1 MTSAKNAVNW
11 FEIPVNDLDRARRF
25 YEGVLGVELS
35 RSDLGP
41 LQMAMF
47 PLMRDAPGACGA
59 LVKAEGYAPSHV
71 GAVVYFTVE
80 DIDATLAKVE
90 AGGGRPLSPKTG
102 IGEYGHIAH
111 FEDSEGNRL
120 ALHSER

>member
-1 MTSAKNAVNW
+1 MTAAKNAVNW
-11 FEIPVNDLDRARRF
+11 FEIPVNDLARARRF
-25 YEGVLGVELS
+25 YEGVFGVELA
-35 RSDLGP
+35 RSDMGP

-47 PLMRDAPGACGA
+47 PLTHQAPGACGA

-71 GAVVYFTVE
+71 GTVVYFTVD
-80 DIDATLAKVE
+80 DIDATLAKIE

-111 FEDSEGNRL
+111 FEDSEGNRV
-120 ALHSER
+120 ALHAEG